1 MKPCP
6 KFTQVISSR
15 QYEIK
20 RSKKIGF
27 EFKLECTDMHSR
39 SSRNKF
45 QKYYNAI
52 NFQIEADW

>member
-6 KFTQVISSR
+6 KFTQAISSR

-27 EFKLECTDMHSR
+27 EFKLECTVYIC
-39 SSRNKF
+39 KF

-52 NFQIEADW
+52 NFQIEAGW